1 MPLQRDG
8 VKVEAI
14 RQSRVVE
21 HSLPV
26 CEEDGVTTVPL
37 YEEVLV
43 VTRQLV
49 LKEELHIRRRTSAQT
64 EKTQH
69 SKLRHEEATIKRN
82 PAATATHPFESM
94 TQP

>member
-1 MPLQRDG
+1 MPLQRDD
-8 VKVEAI
+8 VKIERI
-14 RQSRVVE
+14 RLSQVVE

-26 CEEDGVTTVPL
+26 CGENGVTTVPS
-37 YEEVLV
+37 YWEVLV

-49 LKEELHIRRRTSAQT
+49 LREELHIRRRTSAQT

-69 SKLRHEEATIKRN
+69 FKLRHEEATIKRN
-82 PAATATHPFESM
+82 SAATATHTFESM

>member
-1 MPLQRDG
+1 MPLQRDD
-8 VKVEAI
+8 VKIETI
-14 RQSRVVE
+14 RLSQVVE

-26 CEEDGVTTVPL
+26 CEGSGVTTVPL

-43 VTRQLV
+43 VTRQMV

-64 EKTQH
+64 AKPQH
-69 SKLRHEEATIKRN
+69 FKLRHEEATIKRN

>member
-1 MPLQRDG
+1 MPLQRDD
-8 VKVEAI
+8 VKIERI
-14 RQSRVVE
+14 RLSQVVE

-26 CEEDGVTTVPL
+26 CGENGVTTVPL

-82 PAATATHPFESM
+82 PSATATHPFESM